1 MARSRRE
8 ERKDPALVAAE
19 TAWRMVTAHPLFAHF
34 HVYSAAGETA
44 SAHGWARVDP
54 DGDVTFSPAGRRD
67 VGQWQWVF
75 AHCLL
80 HLGFEHVDPADRD
93 DVPYHVACCV
103 VVERFLAS
111 LKLGTAPW
119 TLPAEWPAGEEVA
132 LARRWRQAGV
142 PEELRAVGPGAG
154 ASDFDVAVGARDRM
168 GGRWS
173 DAFAVGLSNAASAAV
188 DVAGGVRA
196 SLTEEPPEQRAWSRA
211 LSWFVSSY
219 PLLGALA
226 ARIEIVADADVARG
240 ADIAVAAVDA
250 TLGEIYINPL
260 VSMTEDEW
268 RFVLAHEMLH
278 AALRHGD
285 RRGPRDPYLH
295 NVAADFVVNGW
306 LVEMRLGTMPDGAL
320 YDPELAGCSL
330 EEVYDR
336 IARDLRRYRK
346 LATLRGRGGMDV
358 LGEPLERP
366 ETRQAAVDLDEYY
379 RRALSTGLAYHY
391 AAGRGLLP
399 AGLVE
404 EIRALEQPPPPW
416 DVKLARWF
424 DEHLPAPEPRRTYA
438 RPSRRQS
445 ATPGIPRPGW
455 YRPDELF
462 RTHTFGVV
470 LDTSGSMS
478 RRLLAKAL
486 GAIASYATARD
497 VSAARVV
504 FCDAAAYDAG
514 YLLVDEI
521 ADRVRVTGRG
531 GTRLQPGITLLERAA
546 DFPDAGPILII
557 TDGACDVVTVKREH
571 AFLVPEGAVLPFTPH
586 GPVFW
591 LS

>member
-8 ERKDPALVAAE
+8 ERKDPALRAAE
-19 TAWRMVTAHPLFAHF
+19 TAWQLVRAHPLFAEF
-34 HVYSAAGETA
+34 HVYSAVGEQS
-44 SAHGWARVDP
+44 SAQGWAWVAP
-54 DGDVTFSPAGRRD
+54 DGDVTFTPAGRTD
-67 VGQWQWVF
+67 VGHWQWVF

-80 HLGFEHVDPADRD
+80 HLGFEHVDPPESD
-93 DVPYHVACCV
+93 DMPYHVACCV

-111 LKLGTAPW
+111 LKLGSAPW
-119 TLPAEWPAGEEVA
+119 TLPAEWPAGDEVA
-132 LARRWRQAGV
+132 LARRWRADGV
-142 PEELRAVGPGAG
+142 PDELRAIGPGAG
-154 ASDFDVAVGARDRM
+154 ASDFDVAVGASDRM
-168 GGRWS
+168 GGHWA

-240 ADIAVAAVDA
+240 SDIAVATVDA

-260 VSMTEDEW
+260 ASMSEDEW

-320 YDPELAGCSL
+320 YDPELTGYSL

-358 LGEPLERP
+358 LGEPLARP
-366 ETRQAAVDLDEYY
+366 ETRRVAVDLDEYY

-470 LDTSGSMS
+470 LDTSLSMS

-486 GAIASYATARD
+486 GAIASYATARE

-531 GTRLQPGITLLERAA
+531 GTRLQPGVTLLERAA
-546 DFPDAGPILII
+546 DFPDQGPILII

-571 AFLVPEGAVLPFTPH
+571 AFLVPDGATLPFGPR